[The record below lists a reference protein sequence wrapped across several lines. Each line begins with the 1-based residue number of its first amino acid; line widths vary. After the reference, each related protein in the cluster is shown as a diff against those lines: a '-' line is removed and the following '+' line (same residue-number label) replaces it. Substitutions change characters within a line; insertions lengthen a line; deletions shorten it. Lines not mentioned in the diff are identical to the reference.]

1 MRDNRTDRS
10 LTTYQNDPKEVFA
23 EQAFIHF
30 YKKVAAVSSPLQK
43 SEGRKKEV

>member
-1 MRDNRTDRS
+1 MRDNRTGRS

-30 YKKVAAVSSPLQK
+30 YCKVAVNQK
-43 SEGRKKEV
+43 GQKKTGKGERI